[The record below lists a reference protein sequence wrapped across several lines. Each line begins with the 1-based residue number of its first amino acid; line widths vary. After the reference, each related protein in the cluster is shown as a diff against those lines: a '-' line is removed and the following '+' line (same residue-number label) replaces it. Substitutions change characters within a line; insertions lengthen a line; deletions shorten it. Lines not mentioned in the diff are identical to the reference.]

1 MSKLKRGNAELQL
14 VYLKCISSL
23 HLFAYVYCPALHP
36 QCRLSRIKIRFF
48 VRIE

>member
-23 HLFAYVYCPALHP
+23 HLLAYVYYPAWHP
-36 QCRLSRIKIRFF
+36 QCRLSHM
-48 VRIE
+48 